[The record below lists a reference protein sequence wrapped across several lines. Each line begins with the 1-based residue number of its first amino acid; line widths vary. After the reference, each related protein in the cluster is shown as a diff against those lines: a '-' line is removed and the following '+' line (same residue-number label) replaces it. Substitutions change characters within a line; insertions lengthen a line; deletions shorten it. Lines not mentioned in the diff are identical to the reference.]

1 MTMLQYLLAAVSSN
15 LKHWLYRLG
24 NEFSAITGGWQ
35 ARAWTG
41 NGAVYTATAPG
52 LTKNAGDMVIG
63 MPNTYSSG
71 KSGVVEIVNNV
82 NLTPYSTLRVK
93 VNLAIGG
100 CSAVAGADGYQ
111 RIYLVC
117 AADRS
122 ASNNWTSSAIYKAIS
137 QVFTHTS
144 TSAYNASN
152 VEYTLDVSGVN
163 EAVDVF
169 LGLVWKQQA
178 SGSTITILEVELR

>member
-1 MTMLQYLLAAVSSN
+1 MIKLLLLLAAVCSN

-24 NEFSAITGGWQ
+24 NEYVSLTGGWQ

-52 LTKNAGDMVIG
+52 LTKNAGNMVIG

-71 KSGVVEIVNNV
+71 KSGVVEILNNV
-82 NLTPYSTLRVK
+82 DLTPYTTLRVK

-100 CSAVAGADGYQ
+100 CSAVSGADGKQ
-111 RIYLVC
+111 LIYLVC

-122 ASNNWTSSAIYKAIS
+122 ASNKWTSSSIYKALS

-144 TSAYNASN
+144 TSAFNASN
-152 VEYTLDVSGVN
+152 AEYTLDVSGVN
-163 EAVDVF
+163 QAVDVF
-169 LGLVWKQQA
+169 FGLVWKQQA
-178 SGSTITILEVELR
+178 AGSTITILEVELI

>member
-1 MTMLQYLLAAVSSN
+1 MYLLAAIVSN
-15 LKHWLYRLG
+15 TKHYLYWLG
-24 NEFSAITGGWQ
+24 NEFTAITGGWQ

-41 NGAVYTATAPG
+41 NGAIYTATAPG
-52 LTKNAGDMVIG
+52 LTKNAGSMTVS
-63 MPNTYSSG
+63 MPDKYASG

-137 QVFTHTS
+137 QVFSHTS
-144 TSAYNASN
+144 TSAFNASN
-152 VEYTLDVSGVN
+152 AEYTLDVSGVN
-163 EAVDVF
+163 QAVDVF
-169 LGLVWKQQA
+169 FGLVWKQQA
-178 SGSTITILEVELR
+178 AGSTITTLEVELI

>member
-1 MTMLQYLLAAVSSN
+1 MRLIRRTIQMARGF
-15 LKHWLYRLG
+15 KHWLYRLG

-41 NGAVYTATAPG
+41 NGAIWTQTAPG
-52 LTKNAGDMVIG
+52 LTKNAGDMVAA
-63 MPNTYSSG
+63 MPHAYSAG
-71 KSGVVEIVNNV
+71 KSGVVEILNNV
-82 NLTPYSTLRVK
+82 DLTPYTTLRVK

-100 CSAVAGADGYQ
+100 CSAVSGADGKQ
-111 RIYLVC
+111 LIYLVC

-144 TSAYNASN
+144 TSAFNASN
-152 VEYTLDVSGVN
+152 AEYTLDVSGVN
-163 EAVDVF
+163 QAVDVF
-169 LGLVWKQQA
+169 FGLVWKQQA
-178 SGSTITILEVELR
+178 AGSTITTLEVELI

>member
-1 MTMLQYLLAAVSSN
+1 MRIIRRIIQQARSF
-15 LKHWLYRLG
+15 KHWLYKLG
-24 NEFSAITGGWQ
+24 NEFTALTGGWQ

-41 NGAVYTATAPG
+41 NGAIYTATAPG
-52 LTKNAGDMVIG
+52 LTKNSGDMTAS

-71 KSGVVEIVNNV
+71 KSGVVEIINNV
-82 NLTPYSTLRVK
+82 DLTPYTTLRVK

-100 CSAVAGADGYQ
+100 CSAAAGADGKQ
-111 RIYLVC
+111 LIYLVC
-117 AADRS
+117 AANRS

-144 TSAYNASN
+144 ISAYNASN
-152 VEYTLDVSGVN
+152 VEFTMDISGVN

-169 LGLVWKQQA
+169 FGLVWKQQA
-178 SGSTITILEVELR
+178 ASSTMPILEVELI